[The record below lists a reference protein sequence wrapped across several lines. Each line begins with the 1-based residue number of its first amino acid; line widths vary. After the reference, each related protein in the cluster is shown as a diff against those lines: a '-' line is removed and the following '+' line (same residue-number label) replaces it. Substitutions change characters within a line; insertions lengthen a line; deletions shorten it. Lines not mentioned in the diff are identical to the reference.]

1 MTEAWKNW
9 EGQIVDGHVLRAYL
23 GGSDHSG
30 VFLTDHGHPEPHE
43 AAIKLIVADPANAEF
58 QLSQWEIAANL
69 AHPHL
74 IRIFQSGRCRLD
86 HTSLLY
92 AVMERADE
100 DLSQIIPSRALT
112 PTEASDMLGPV
123 LDALAF
129 LHGKGFVHGHL
140 KPANIMAVGDQ
151 LNISSDGISAVGALK
166 GGRNKPCVYDAPEA
180 ATRGKSPAGDVWSLG
195 VTLVECVTQQ
205 LPSWEWKG
213 QDEPKLSANIPAPFG
228 DIVRHCLRQDPQA
241 RWKIADIRARL
252 QPESQAP
259 KTPSTVTPR
268 AQVQRAPEKRR
279 YLLAAAAIIVAALLA
294 IWLGPKLM
302 NQGSHAQPS
311 SPVASEPAPVEASA
325 KPAQPAPVE
334 APAVEK
340 ATGRQPEENASAA
353 PTAPAVSTEP
363 APLAA
368 VTPKPAAAKVAA
380 GVVGGEAVHQVMPD
394 VPDKAR
400 ETIQGT
406 VRVSVKVQVD
416 SSGNVTDAS
425 VDSPGPSKYFANLAL
440 GAARGWKFTPASA
453 GGDNASGEWILRF
466 QFTQDGAKATAVRAA
481 R

>member
-1 MTEAWKNW
+1 MEACKNW

-23 GGSDHSG
+23 GGADHSG
-30 VFLTDHGHPEPHE
+30 VFLTEHGHPEPHE
-43 AAIKLIVADPANAEF
+43 AAIKLIVAEPANAEF

-151 LNISSDGISAVGALK
+151 LKISSDGISAVGALK

-259 KTPSTVTPR
+259 KMPSTVKPPR
-268 AQVQRAPEKRR
+268 AKPQRMPEKRR
-279 YLLAAAAIIVAALLA
+279 YLLAAAVVVAILLA
-294 IWLGPKLM
+294 IWLAPKLL
-302 NQGSHAQPS
+302 NQGSHAQPGA
-311 SPVASEPAPVEASA
+311 PVASEPAPVEASP
-325 KPAQPAPVE
+325 KPAQPTPHPPPSVEETAEMSPVSAAE
-334 APAVEK
+334 AAPA
-340 ATGRQPEENASAA
+340 AA
-353 PTAPAVSTEP
+353 PS
-363 APLAA
+363 
-368 VTPKPAAAKVAA
+368 KPAAPKPMARVT
-380 GVVGGEAVHQVMPD
+380 GGEVVHQVMPD

-416 SSGNVTDAS
+416 SSGSVTDAS

-453 GGDNASGEWILRF
+453 GGDNTSSEWILRF
-466 QFTQDGAKATAVRAA
+466 QFTQDGTKATAVHAA